1 MLTTAYNLLS
11 SKFYPIAY
19 NYWVVL
25 GLDRFLVIFWL
36 ISFALTASEAEQYNQ
51 LWVYDCFDRLIRRQ
65 GCSHETSSFTSRNIL
80 RVTAAF
86 GAFEL

>member
-1 MLTTAYNLLS
+1 MMTTAYNILS
-11 SKFYPIAY
+11 SEIYPIAY

-25 GLDRFLVIFWL
+25 SLDRFLVIFWL

-51 LWVYDCFDRLIRRQ
+51 LSAYDCLDRLMRRQ
-65 GCSHETSSFTSRNIL
+65 GCFYDTSLSTHRNIL